1 MKNLYEVAIVG
12 GGFSGLV
19 TAVKLNKLGVKN
31 VCILESQ
38 KRVGK
43 KILATGNGRGNVTNA
58 NLSVERYHGDKN
70 FASFAIKKY
79 DNKAIEGF
87 FNDLGLL
94 LTYEEDRAYPC
105 GLQANAVLDALRL
118 SLKDTE
124 VFIES
129 FVEKI
134 EKKNEVFVLSGK
146 GFSVKAKKVVLAFG
160 GSAGQGMGTEGK
172 SYSLAECFGHTVT
185 PLSPSLVQ
193 LKTENDFYKGLKGVK
208 HRVKLSLADGKDCK
222 NVVKTAVGDLL
233 FTDTGASGN
242 AVFEVSS
249 YLGEVASPYLLVEFL
264 PEKSEEEI
272 FKGLKKK
279 CESFPNES
287 AETLLS
293 GYVHNKLGEKICRKI
308 FNAQTL
314 SELLCDD
321 LKTAIYAIKR
331 YIGRVIGTTGF
342 IYAQVTH
349 GGIDTKDVLKTSFE
363 SKKISGLYIIGE
375 ALNVDGD
382 CGGFNLQWAFS
393 SAVCAA
399 EDIYEKTIN
408 DRT

>member
-19 TAVKLNKLGVKN
+19 AAVKLNKFGVKN
-31 VCILESQ
+31 VCVLESR

-58 NLSVERYHGDKN
+58 HISPERYHGDKE
-70 FASFAIKKY
+70 FASFALKKY
-79 DNKAIEGF
+79 DNEAIEGF

-118 SLKDTE
+118 SMGDTE
-124 VFIES
+124 VFLES

-134 EKKNEVFVLSGK
+134 GKKNGVFLLSGN
-146 GFSVKAKKVVLAFG
+146 GFSVNAKRVILAFG
-160 GSAGQGMGTEGK
+160 GRAGQGMGTEGK
-172 SYSLAECFGHTVT
+172 SYRLAQSFGHKITA
-185 PLSPSLVQ
+185 LSPSLVQ
-193 LKTENDFYKGLKGVK
+193 LKTESEFFKGLKGVK

-222 NVVKTAVGDLL
+222 KIVKTSVGDLL
-233 FTDTGASGN
+233 FTDSGASGN

-249 YLGEVASPYLLVEFL
+249 YLEKTTEPYLLVEFL
-264 PEKSEEEI
+264 PEKTEEEI
-272 FKGLKKK
+272 FAGLKKR
-279 CESFPNES
+279 CESFPLES

-308 FNAQTL
+308 FEKRRL
-314 SELLCDD
+314 EELNDSD
-321 LKTAIYAIKR
+321 LKKAIYAIKR
-331 YIGRVIGTTGF
+331 YIGRVTGTTGF

-349 GGIDTKDVLKTSFE
+349 GGVDTKDVISETFE
-363 SKKISGLYIIGE
+363 SKLTDGLYIIGE

-399 EDIYEKTIN
+399 EDIYEKN
-408 DRT
+408 FNR